1 MLSQRVQKSINWLRE
16 ALPAAPPYPDDVV
29 KMDSAE
35 NWLVRP
41 HILPIMKE
49 SINSKLRCEHL
60 SYQKNPGGNP
70 ALLEATSAMLNK
82 FFSPR
87 SPVKPEHIVTGAG
100 AAAILDSID
109 FAICDLDDGL
119 LIDAPMWEGFGLASN
134 LRNDGRLI
142 PVARPSSYSSK
153 EQAIQHY
160 VNAFK
165 SAPCRIRG
173 IIVCNPQNPY
183 GHIYPRFWM
192 EGILQFCEAQDIH
205 YISDEIYGMST
216 FGPSPSLSSS
226 SSSGLSYSEKTQP
239 IFESPETTFTSI
251 LSLDIEKLGINP
263 ARVHCI
269 YGISKDLGSSGLR
282 LVRRSP
288 RSLCIIIKP
297 RALAMIPLLCDFDV
311 WHPLTRLNKI
321 GILHYAAEPGATPCP
336 VDPQ

>member
-1 MLSQRVQKSINWLRE
+1 MLSQRVQKSLNWLRE
-16 ALPAAPPYPDDVV
+16 AIPAAPPYPDDVV

-41 HILPIMKE
+41 HIIPIMKE
-49 SINSKLRCEHL
+49 SINSKLGCEHL
-60 SYQKNPGGNP
+60 SYQKNPGGSP

-87 SPVKPEHIVTGAG
+87 SPVNPEQIVAGAG
-100 AAAILDSID
+100 ASAILDSID

-119 LIDAPMWEGFGLASN
+119 LIDAPMWEGFGLASS
-134 LRNDGRLI
+134 LRNDDRLI

-192 EGILQFCEAQDIH
+192 EAILQFCEVQDIH

-226 SSSGLSYSEKTQP
+226 SPSGLSYSEKTQP

-251 LSLDIEKLGINP
+251 LSFDIEGLGINP

-282 LVRRSP
+282 LVRQSSP
-288 RSLCIIIKP
+288 FPSVDQTSAP
-297 RALAMIPLLCDFDV
+297 AMIPRLRD
-311 WHPLTRLNKI
+311 LTCTS
-321 GILHYAAEPGATPCP
+321 H
-336 VDPQ
+336 